1 MPIADNAKFPAHQKT
16 SYANKPQRYSEI
28 AGGGWLM
35 SCVSARQIPVPIVSD
50 ASTRASPCGART
62 EDMCL
67 TFNTKVRNPYCF
79 SANFEIEQRPKFILT
94 QAENHYLS

>member
-1 MPIADNAKFPAHQKT
+1 
-16 SYANKPQRYSEI
+16 
-28 AGGGWLM
+28 
-35 SCVSARQIPVPIVSD
+35 
-50 ASTRASPCGART
+50 
-62 EDMCL
+62 MCL